1 MIRTRLEPV
10 DAIDSSHDVSRQR
23 TFVDHERPMNPAP
36 ADQAAALRRAIIR
49 VWPDYYSWPEARQ
62 ERHRLQ
68 RSREDDFRIRQAA
81 VQSLF
86 GLDVRSEEELE
97 ALLDSFDDAR
107 YLLLNSTLLPLQGI
121 GADSFFLN
129 ESLPDDQSL
138 LDFETLGDYARN
150 DHQFQERA
158 RKQEDPG
165 YVVRPY
171 RGDLHH
177 CWARLQVDGAFHY
190 ADLRTQ
196 AGYLVDALEELGS
209 DRIQALIPHEYVDG
223 SNHGKREGRG
233 FLYDKRIDANGLEGH
248 LDELQHRYY
257 AYVNQRYEDLLGLF
271 DQSARKCVYVR
282 DRSRPDDPHMEFVF
296 SDKTAL
302 DAVRFRHFVSDCRL
316 LVGDNRELETRL
328 DHERRAAL
336 DFLEESHRD
345 IMNNFDPTV
354 VKLRQKRKIILAD
367 GKLKHLL

>member
-1 MIRTRLEPV
+1 M
-10 DAIDSSHDVSRQR
+10 
-23 TFVDHERPMNPAP
+23 MNPTQT
-36 ADQAAALRRAIIR
+36 DKAAALRRAIIR
-49 VWPDYYSWPEARQ
+49 VWPDYYYSWPEARQ

-68 RSREDDFRIRQAA
+68 RSREDDFRIRQAV

-86 GLDVRSEEELE
+86 GLDVRSEEELST
-97 ALLDSFDDAR
+97 LLDSFNDAQ
-107 YLLLNSTLLPLQGI
+107 YLLLNSTMLPLQGI

-129 ESLPDDQSL
+129 ESLPDDKTL
-138 LDFETLGDYARN
+138 LDFETLGDYARD
-150 DHQFQERA
+150 DHRFQQQA
-158 RKQEDPG
+158 RRQEDPG

-177 CWARLQVDGAFHY
+177 CWARLDVDGAFHY

-209 DRIQALIPHEYVDG
+209 DRIPTLIPHGYVDG
-223 SNHGKREGRG
+223 PNHGKREGKG
-233 FLYDKRIDANGLEGH
+233 FIYDKRIDARGLEGQ

-257 AYVNQRYEDLLGLF
+257 AYVTKRHDDLLELF
-271 DQSARKCVYVR
+271 DKSARKCVYVQ
-282 DRSRPDDPHMEFVF
+282 DRSHPDDPHMEFVF

-302 DAVRFRHFVSDCRL
+302 DAVRVRHFISDCRL
-316 LVGDNRELETRL
+316 LAGNNCELEARL

-367 GKLKHLL
+367 GKLKDLL